1 MFTSTSRYVNL
12 PTSTHTLPDGRA
24 VVYVQRRFLP
34 RPSTLADLGG
44 YLVRPADR
52 IDLIAFR
59 TLGDPE
65 QFWRIADA
73 NGALKPEDLATP
85 AGRRLRVT
93 LPQGIP
99 GGSGG

>member
-1 MFTSTSRYVNL
+1 MFSATSRYFGL
-12 PTSTHTLPDGRA
+12 PTSTFTRPDGTA
-24 VVYVQRRFLP
+24 IVYVQRRFVP
-34 RPSTLADLGG
+34 QPSSLADLGG

-65 QFWRIADA
+65 LFWRIGDA
-73 NGALKPEDLATP
+73 NGAMQPEQLAAQP
-85 AGRRLRVT
+85 GRKLRVT

-99 GGSGG
+99 GGSVG